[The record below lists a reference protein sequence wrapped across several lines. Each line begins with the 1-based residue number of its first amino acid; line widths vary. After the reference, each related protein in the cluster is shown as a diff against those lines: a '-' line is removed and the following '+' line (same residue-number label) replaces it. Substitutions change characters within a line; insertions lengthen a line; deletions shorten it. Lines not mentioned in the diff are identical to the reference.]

1 MTAPMQAPASE
12 VSAPMDDTPQSSTSG
27 PSNGP
32 RPARTPTA
40 TTNTAMLMAFAV
52 ALIGVVG
59 AVLGLPVYYIDGE
72 VDDLEARVVAHEDK
86 MDVRFAEQGRQV
98 RRQVRGARG
107 QDGRQVRGAGRQVD
121 ARFVA
126 LEDKMDVRF
135 AEQDAKFDARFVAL
149 EDKMDVRFAEQD
161 AKFDARFVAL
171 EDKMDVRFAE
181 LQKGQVEINRTLTAL
196 VASLNKT
203 EAVDAALESRIE

>member
-1 MTAPMQAPASE
+1 MTAPMQASASE

-59 AVLGLPVYYIDGE
+59 AVLGLPVYYINGE
-72 VDDLEARVVAHEDK
+72 VDDLEARVVA
-86 MDVRFAEQGRQV
+86 
-98 RRQVRGARG
+98 
-107 QDGRQVRGAGRQVD
+107 
-121 ARFVA
+121 
-126 LEDKMDVRF
+126 LEDK
-135 AEQDAKFDARFVAL
+135 L
-149 EDKMDVRFAEQD
+149 
-161 AKFDARFVAL
+161 
-171 EDKMDVRFAE
+171 DVRFAE

-203 EAVDAALESRIE
+203 EAVDAALEGRIE

>member
-1 MTAPMQAPASE
+1 MTAPMQASASE

-32 RPARTPTA
+32 PPARTPTA

-86 MDVRFAEQGRQV
+86 MDVRFAEQ
-98 RRQVRGARG
+98 
-107 QDGRQVRGAGRQVD
+107 
-121 ARFVA
+121 
-126 LEDKMDVRF
+126 
-135 AEQDAKFDARFVAL
+135 DAKFDARFVAL

-171 EDKMDVRFAE
+171 EDKLDVRFAE

-203 EAVDAALESRIE
+203 EAVDAALEGRIE

>member
-1 MTAPMQAPASE
+1 MTAPMQASASE

-59 AVLGLPVYYIDGE
+59 AVLGLPVYYINGE
-72 VDDLEARVVAHEDK
+72 VDDLEAR
-86 MDVRFAEQGRQV
+86 
-98 RRQVRGARG
+98 
-107 QDGRQVRGAGRQVD
+107 
-121 ARFVA
+121 FVA
-126 LEDKMDVRF
+126 LDDK
-135 AEQDAKFDARFVAL
+135 L
-149 EDKMDVRFAEQD
+149 
-161 AKFDARFVAL
+161 
-171 EDKMDVRFAE
+171 DVRFAE

-203 EAVDAALESRIE
+203 EAVDAALEGRIE

>member
-1 MTAPMQAPASE
+1 MTAPMQASASE

-86 MDVRFAEQGRQV
+86 MDVRFAEQ
-98 RRQVRGARG
+98 
-107 QDGRQVRGAGRQVD
+107 D
-121 ARFVA
+121 AKLEALDDKMDVRFVA

-135 AEQDAKFDARFVAL
+135 AEQDAKFDARFVAI
-149 EDKMDVRFAEQD
+149 EDK
-161 AKFDARFVAL
+161 L
-171 EDKMDVRFAE
+171 DVRFAE

-196 VASLNKT
+196 VASLDRT
-203 EAVDAALESRIE
+203 EAVDAALEGRIE

>member
-72 VDDLEARVVAHEDK
+72 VDDLEARVVALEDK
-86 MDVRFAEQGRQV
+86 MDVRFAEQDAKFVALEDKMDV
-98 RRQVRGARG
+98 RFAE
-107 QDGRQVRGAGRQVD
+107 QDAK
-121 ARFVA
+121 FVA

-149 EDKMDVRFAEQD
+149 EDK
-161 AKFDARFVAL
+161 L
-171 EDKMDVRFAE
+171 DVRFAE

-203 EAVDAALESRIE
+203 EAVDAALEGRIE

>member
-1 MTAPMQAPASE
+1 MTAPMQASASE

-32 RPARTPTA
+32 PPARTPTA
-40 TTNTAMLMAFAV
+40 TTNTAMLMASAV

-72 VDDLEARVVAHEDK
+72 VDDLEARVVAH
-86 MDVRFAEQGRQV
+86 
-98 RRQVRGARG
+98 
-107 QDGRQVRGAGRQVD
+107 
-121 ARFVA
+121 
-126 LEDKMDVRF
+126 EDKMDVRF

-171 EDKMDVRFAE
+171 EDKMDVRFASSCS
-181 LQKGQVEINRTLTAL
+181 RTPSSTPGSWRSRIKLDVDGAGRLAEQTG
-196 VASLNKT
+196 
-203 EAVDAALESRIE
+203 AVDAALEGRIE

>member
-72 VDDLEARVVAHEDK
+72 VDDLEARVVALEDK
-86 MDVRFAEQGRQV
+86 MDVRFAEQ
-98 RRQVRGARG
+98 
-107 QDGRQVRGAGRQVD
+107 D
-121 ARFVA
+121 AKFVA

-149 EDKMDVRFAEQD
+149 EDK
-161 AKFDARFVAL
+161 L
-171 EDKMDVRFAE
+171 DVRFAE

-203 EAVDAALESRIE
+203 EAVDAALEGRIE

>member
-1 MTAPMQAPASE
+1 MTAPMQASASE

-86 MDVRFAEQGRQV
+86 MDVRFAEQ
-98 RRQVRGARG
+98 
-107 QDGRQVRGAGRQVD
+107 
-121 ARFVA
+121 
-126 LEDKMDVRF
+126 
-135 AEQDAKFDARFVAL
+135 
-149 EDKMDVRFAEQD
+149 D

-203 EAVDAALESRIE
+203 GAVDAALEGRIE

>member
-1 MTAPMQAPASE
+1 
-12 VSAPMDDTPQSSTSG
+12 
-27 PSNGP
+27 
-32 RPARTPTA
+32 
-40 TTNTAMLMAFAV
+40 MLMALAV

-86 MDVRFAEQGRQV
+86 MDIRFAEQDAKFV
-98 RRQVRGARG
+98 
-107 QDGRQVRGAGRQVD
+107 

-135 AEQDAKFDARFVAL
+135 AEQDAKFEARFVAL
-149 EDKMDVRFAEQD
+149 EDKMDVGFAEQ
-161 AKFDARFVAL
+161 DARFVAL
-171 EDKMDVRFAE
+171 EDKLDVRFAE
-181 LQKGQVEINRTLTAL
+181 VQKGQVEINRTLTAL

-203 EAVDAALESRIE
+203 EAVDAALEGRIE

>member
-72 VDDLEARVVAHEDK
+72 VDDLEARVVALEDK
-86 MDVRFAEQGRQV
+86 MDVRFAEQ
-98 RRQVRGARG
+98 
-107 QDGRQVRGAGRQVD
+107 D
-121 ARFVA
+121 AKFVA

-135 AEQDAKFDARFVAL
+135 AEQDAKFDARFVAI
-149 EDKMDVRFAEQD
+149 EDK
-161 AKFDARFVAL
+161 L
-171 EDKMDVRFAE
+171 DVRFAE

-203 EAVDAALESRIE
+203 EAVDAALEGRIE

>member
-1 MTAPMQAPASE
+1 
-12 VSAPMDDTPQSSTSG
+12 
-27 PSNGP
+27 
-32 RPARTPTA
+32 
-40 TTNTAMLMAFAV
+40 MLMALAV

-72 VDDLEARVVAHEDK
+72 VDDLEARVVA
-86 MDVRFAEQGRQV
+86 
-98 RRQVRGARG
+98 
-107 QDGRQVRGAGRQVD
+107 
-121 ARFVA
+121 

-149 EDKMDVRFAEQD
+149 EDK
-161 AKFDARFVAL
+161 L
-171 EDKMDVRFAE
+171 DVRFAE

-203 EAVDAALESRIE
+203 EAVDAALEGRIE